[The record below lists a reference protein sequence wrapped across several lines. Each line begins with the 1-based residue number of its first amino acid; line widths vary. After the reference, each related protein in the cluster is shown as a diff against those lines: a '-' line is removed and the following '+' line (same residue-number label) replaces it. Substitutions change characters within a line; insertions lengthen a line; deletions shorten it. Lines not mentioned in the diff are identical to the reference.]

1 MYGGVQFMI
10 KQVSLIIPF
19 KSDKSEKE
27 QLFTLLRG
35 ISNWKAVP
43 NEIIIINTDLKQ
55 LSFPRDI
62 ELFAEQNS
70 INFCIFHQERLYP
83 GHARNIGIDN
93 ASNSLLAFLD
103 TSTHPCN
110 DWLLNG
116 LNSINTNNFEGVWG
130 TTFYQAEKF
139 LAKIFRASTYGER
152 PIQTLP
158 GSILHK
164 NIFKKCGLFIESTR
178 AGEDADFMSRAKLH
192 NLNIC
197 ESKSLLNYDKLNK
210 MRFKE
215 IIKKW
220 YRNYFHVASMPYFR
234 AHKDIYFYG
243 ISFLAITVA
252 YNWNRVFDPTGIE
265 NELFIPN
272 VTKISVIVIFLAYLF
287 LRGVLLPIR
296 KGTPLKFIF
305 PLNFILISFMSFL
318 LDLTKTIAFVY
329 SKFFRS

>member
-1 MYGGVQFMI
+1 MV
-10 KQVSLIIPF
+10 KPVSLIIPF

-43 NEIIIINTDLKQ
+43 NEIIIINTDQKQ

-62 ELFAEQNS
+62 ELFAEQQS

-83 GHARNIGIDN
+83 GHARNIGIGN

-103 TSTHPCN
+103 TSTHPCD
-110 DWLLNG
+110 DWLFNG
-116 LNSINTNNFEGVWG
+116 LNSINTNNYEGVWG

-139 LAKIFRASTYGER
+139 LAKIFRASTYGEN

-164 NIFKKCGLFIESTR
+164 NVFKKCGLFIESTR

-220 YRNYFHVASMPYFR
+220 YRNYLHVASLPYFR

-243 ISFLAITVA
+243 ISFLAIIVA

-272 VTKISVIVIFLAYLF
+272 VTKISVLIIFLAYLS

-305 PLNFILISFMSFL
+305 PLNFILISFMSFF

>member
-1 MYGGVQFMI
+1 MI

-43 NEIIIINTDLKQ
+43 NEIIIINTDRRQ

-62 ELFAEQNS
+62 ELLAEQNS
-70 INFCIFHQERLYP
+70 INFCIFHKERLYP

-110 DWLLNG
+110 DWLFNG

-243 ISFLAITVA
+243 ISFLAIIIA

-272 VTKISVIVIFLAYLF
+272 VTKISALIIFLAYLF
-287 LRGVLLPIR
+287 IRGVLLPIR
-296 KGTPLKFIF
+296 KGTPLKYIF
-305 PLNFILISFMSFL
+305 PLNFILISFLSFI
-318 LDLTKTIAFVY
+318 LDLTKTIAFIY
-329 SKFFRS
+329 SKFFKS

>member
-1 MYGGVQFMI
+1 MI
-10 KQVSLIIPF
+10 KSVSLIIPF

-27 QLFTLLRG
+27 KLFTLLRG

-43 NEIIIINTDLKQ
+43 NEIIIINTDQEK
-55 LSFPRDI
+55 LSFPSDI
-62 ELFAEQNS
+62 ELFTEQGN
-70 INFCIFHQERLYP
+70 INFCIFHQKKTYP
-83 GHARNIGIDN
+83 GHARNIGICN

-103 TSTHPCN
+103 TSTHPSN

-116 LNSINTNNFEGVWG
+116 LDIINAHNCEGVWG
-130 TTFYQAEKF
+130 KTKYQAEKF
-139 LAKIFRASTYGER
+139 LSKIFRASTYGEK

-164 NIFKKCGLFIESTR
+164 NIFKKCGLFVESTR
-178 AGEDADFMSRAKLH
+178 AGEDGDFMSRAKLH
-192 NLNIC
+192 NVNIS
-197 ESKSLLNYDKLNK
+197 ESESFLNYDKLDK
-210 MRFKE
+210 ISFKE

-220 YRNYFHVASMPYFR
+220 YRNHSHAASMPYLR
-234 AHKDIYFYG
+234 AHKDTYFYG
-243 ISFLAITVA
+243 ISFLAIIIA

-272 VTKISVIVIFLAYLF
+272 VTKISVLIIFLAYLF
-287 LRGVLLPIR
+287 IRGVLLPIK

-305 PLNFILISFMSFL
+305 PLNLILISFMSFF

>member
-1 MYGGVQFMI
+1 MV
-10 KQVSLIIPF
+10 KPVSLIIPF

-43 NEIIIINTDLKQ
+43 NEIIIINTDQKQ

-62 ELFAEQNS
+62 ELFAEQQS

-83 GHARNIGIDN
+83 GHARNIGIGN

-103 TSTHPCN
+103 TSTHPCD
-110 DWLLNG
+110 DWLFNG
-116 LNSINTNNFEGVWG
+116 LNSINTNNYEGVWG

-139 LAKIFRASTYGER
+139 LAKIFRASTYGEK

-164 NIFKKCGLFIESTR
+164 NVFKKCGLFIESTR

-220 YRNYFHVASMPYFR
+220 YRNYLHAASLPYFR

-243 ISFLAITVA
+243 ISFLAIIVA

-272 VTKISVIVIFLAYLF
+272 VTKISVLIIFLAYLS

-305 PLNFILISFMSFL
+305 PLNFILISFMSFF